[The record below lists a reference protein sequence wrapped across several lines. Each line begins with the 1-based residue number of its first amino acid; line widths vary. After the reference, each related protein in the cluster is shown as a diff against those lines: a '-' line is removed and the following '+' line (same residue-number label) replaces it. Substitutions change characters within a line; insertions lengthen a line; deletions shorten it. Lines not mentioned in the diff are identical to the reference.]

1 MTNRITMEITW
12 PNSIIRDLVKY
23 IHLFYEKLYPA
34 QSITIEISI
43 ETECLYEVCAI
54 IDVTTH
60 MGGLETNLTLY
71 MGMRPLASWSHSEAK
86 PPPVGYDDE
95 KYGPLSS
102 HYADCHV
109 TKAKSCI
116 IWPKEGSFKFKLSP
130 ELYNKICHEAKKAID
145 EYLEAN

>member
-71 MGMRPLASWSHSEAK
+71 MG
-86 PPPVGYDDE
+86 YDDE

-116 IWPKEGSFKFKLSP
+116 IWPEEGSFEFKLSP